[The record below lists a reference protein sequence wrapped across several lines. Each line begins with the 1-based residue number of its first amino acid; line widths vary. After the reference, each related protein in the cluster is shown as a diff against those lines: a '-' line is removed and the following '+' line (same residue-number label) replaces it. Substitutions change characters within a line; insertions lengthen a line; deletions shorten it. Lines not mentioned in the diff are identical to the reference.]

1 MLTGMRAVMLEQ
13 ISYRVNR
20 SPAEIFRRTR
30 GIWGTVTDR
39 SLGRQLSWLL
49 SNGFVTRHGDA
60 SEGFSYL
67 AVRLPVYLPVKPEG
81 AASW

>member
-1 MLTGMRAVMLEQ
+1 MLEQ
-13 ISYRVNR
+13 ISTRASR

-30 GIWGTVTDR
+30 DVWGTVTDR

-49 SNGFVTRHGDA
+49 SNGLVTRHGDA

-67 AVRLPVYLPVKPEG
+67 AVKLPVYLPLRPEEV
-81 AASW
+81 APW